1 MSVSRYGRDSDNN
14 MDLLDDGIYVYYLDY
29 SNLEDKVSILEGDI
43 KDYKERIDNLER
55 LMELLGI

>member
-1 MSVSRYGRDSDNN
+1 